1 MSDIPVISQRIIPV
15 DIESEMK
22 KSFLEY
28 AMSVIIDR
36 ALPDVRDG
44 LKPVHR
50 RILYSMLT
58 QGFTPDKAHRKCA
71 TTVGDVL
78 GRFHPHGDA
87 AVYDSMVRM
96 AQTWSLRHTLVDGHG
111 NFGSL
116 DGDNPAAYRYT
127 EARLTKISMEMLSDI
142 NKDTVDFKPNFDEHE
157 SEPIVLPAKF
167 PNLLVNGSTG
177 IAVGMATNIP
187 PHNLAE
193 VIDGVKYVIDNPDC
207 STEDIMQIIAGPDF
221 PTGCTILG
229 RSGIRDA
236 YKTGRGRIVVRS
248 EATIETFKGN
258 RQMIV
263 VSEIP
268 YQVNKARLIEK
279 IVELVKDKKID
290 GISDMR
296 DESGRKEPVRIVIEL
311 KNNANANVVL
321 NQLYKHTQLQDSF
334 NVNMVVIVQG
344 KDGKYESQ
352 LVNLRQAIDH
362 YIAHQKEVLI
372 RRTRFELRKAQE
384 RAHILEGLRIAI
396 DHLDEVIQ
404 IIRSSK
410 NEDLAKEGLIARF
423 ELSEKQAQAIVDMRL
438 GRLTGLEREKLENE
452 FKELQGKIKYYT
464 ELLANDSIQYSIIKE
479 ELTVVRNKFED
490 PRRTRIDADQD
501 EIMDEDLIKEE
512 DNVITL
518 THRGYIKRL
527 PVDTYRSQH
536 RGGKG
541 ITGLTTREEDYV
553 ETLFITSTHSHIL
566 FFTNKGKVFR
576 LKGYELP
583 EASRIA
589 KGTAIVNLLQLDA
602 DEKISAMF
610 PVSDFVEGMYITMAT
625 VNGMIKKTAL
635 MQYGNI
641 RKGGLIAVTLRDGD
655 ELMSVKLT
663 DGMNDI
669 IMATKHGQAI
679 LFNEQDVRAT
689 GRGSMGVI
697 GIRLREGDE
706 LVGMDTCK
714 NCDYVLNVT
723 ERGFGKRTEV
733 EEYRN
738 QTRAGKGVLT
748 YRVTE
753 KTGNLVGMEIVS
765 DDDDVMLI
773 NSDGSIIRMHTDEI
787 SILGRA
793 TQGVTLMRMKDGFQ
807 VVGIAKA
814 ERYDETEEEIAV
826 EDEGE
831 SITEGEGETN
841 SSVEGNGNGE
851 GESIGETG
859 TEGEGIGEGES
870 NSGVEGNGNGEGD
883 GETDA

>member
-1 MSDIPVISQRIIPV
+1 MSEPTIVNQRLIPV
-15 DIESEMK
+15 DIETEMK

-87 AVYDSMVRM
+87 AVYESMVRM

-116 DGDNPAAYRYT
+116 DGDSAAAYRYT
-127 EARLTKISMEMLSDI
+127 EARLTKISMEMVSDI
-142 NKDTVDFKPNFDEHE
+142 NKDTVDFKPNFDDHE
-157 SEPIVLPAKF
+157 SEPVVLPAKF

-207 STEDIMQIIAGPDF
+207 TIDDIMQIISGPDF

-248 EATIETFKGN
+248 EATIEPWKNN
-258 RQMIV
+258 RQRII

-279 IVELVKDKKID
+279 IVELVKEKKVD

-296 DESGRKEPVRIVIEL
+296 DESGREEAVRIVIEL

-344 KDGKYESQ
+344 KDKKYESQ
-352 LVNLRQAIDH
+352 LINIRQAIDH
-362 YIAHQKEVLI
+362 YVAHQKEVLI
-372 RRTRFELRKAQE
+372 RRTKFELRKAEE

-410 NEDLAKEGLIARF
+410 NEDIAKEGLIERF
-423 ELSEKQAQAIVDMRL
+423 SLTEKQAQAIVDMRL

-452 FKELQGKIKYYT
+452 YNDLQTKIKYFN
-464 ELLANDSIQYSIIKE
+464 EILANDSIQYGIIKD
-479 ELTVVRNKFED
+479 ELTIVRNKFQD
-490 PRRTRIDADQD
+490 PRRTRIEADMD
-501 EIMDEDLIKEE
+501 DIMDEDLIKEE

-527 PVDTYRSQH
+527 PVDTYRSQR

-541 ITGLTTREEDYV
+541 VTGLTTREEDFV

-566 FFTNKGKVFR
+566 FFTNKGKVYR

-583 EASRIA
+583 EASRTA
-589 KGTAIVNLLQLDA
+589 KGNAVVNMLPLDA

-610 PVSDFVEGMYITMAT
+610 PVREFTEGQFITMAT
-625 VNGMIKKTAL
+625 VKGNIKKTAL
-635 MQYGNI
+635 MQYANI
-641 RKGGLIAVTLRDGD
+641 RKGGLIAVTLRDDD

-663 DGMNDI
+663 DGKNDI
-669 IMATKHGQAI
+669 IMTTRQGQAI

-689 GRGSMGVI
+689 GRDSMGVI
-697 GIRLREGDE
+697 GIRLRDGDQ
-706 LVGMDTCK
+706 LVGMDTCT
-714 NCDYVLNVT
+714 NCQYVLNVT

-753 KTGNLVGMEIVS
+753 KTGPIVGMEIV
-765 DDDDVMLI
+765 DEEGDVLLI
-773 NSDGSIIRMHTDEI
+773 NSDGSIIRMHVDEI

-793 TQGVTLMRMKDGFQ
+793 TQGVTLMRMKDDVQ
-807 VVGIAKA
+807 VVGTAKA
-814 ERYDETEEEIAV
+814 ERYDETE
-826 EDEGE
+826 DEA
-831 SITEGEGETN
+831 EGETLDEAE
-841 SSVEGNGNGE
+841 VAEG
-851 GESIGETG
+851 G
-859 TEGEGIGEGES
+859 TEGETGGAVL
-870 NSGVEGNGNGEGD
+870 VEGAEPELKTEDTTENTVD
-883 GETDA
+883 

>member
-1 MSDIPVISQRIIPV
+1 MSESTIVSQRLIPV
-15 DIESEMK
+15 DIETEMK

-87 AVYDSMVRM
+87 AVYESMVRM
-96 AQTWSLRHTLVDGHG
+96 AQTWSLRHILVDGHG

-116 DGDNPAAYRYT
+116 DGDSAAAYRYT
-127 EARLTKISMEMLSDI
+127 EARLTKISMEMVSDI
-142 NKDTVDFKPNFDEHE
+142 NKDTVDFKPNFDDHE
-157 SEPIVLPAKF
+157 SEPVVLPAKF

-207 STEDIMQIIAGPDF
+207 TIDDIMQIISGPDF

-248 EATIETFKGN
+248 EATIEPWKNN
-258 RQMIV
+258 RQRIV

-279 IVELVKDKKID
+279 IVELVKEKKVD

-296 DESGRKEPVRIVIEL
+296 DESGRDEAVRIVIEL

-344 KDGKYESQ
+344 KDKKYESQ
-352 LVNLRQAIDH
+352 LINIRQAIDH
-362 YIAHQKEVLI
+362 YVAHQKEVLI
-372 RRTRFELRKAQE
+372 RRTKFELRKAEE

-410 NEDLAKEGLIARF
+410 TEDIAKEGLIARF
-423 ELSEKQAQAIVDMRL
+423 ALSEKQAQAIVDMRL

-452 FKELQGKIKYYT
+452 YNELQSKIAYYN
-464 ELLANDSIQYSIIKE
+464 EILANDAVQYGIIKD
-479 ELTVVRNKFED
+479 ELTIVRNKFAD
-490 PRRTRIDADQD
+490 PRRTRIEADTD
-501 EIMDEDLIKEE
+501 DIMDEDLIKEE

-527 PVDTYRSQH
+527 PVDTYRSQR

-541 ITGLTTREEDYV
+541 VTGLTTREEDFV

-583 EASRIA
+583 EASRTA
-589 KGTAIVNLLQLDA
+589 KGNAIINMLPLDA
-602 DEKISAMF
+602 GENISAMF
-610 PVSDFVEGMYITMAT
+610 PVREFAEGQFITMAT
-625 VNGMIKKTAL
+625 IKGNIKKTAL
-635 MQYGNI
+635 MQYANI
-641 RKGGLIAVTLRDGD
+641 RKGGLIAVTLRDDD

-663 DGMNDI
+663 DGKNDI
-669 IMATKHGQAI
+669 IMATRQGQAI
-679 LFNEQDVRAT
+679 LFNEEDVRAT

-697 GIRLREGDE
+697 GIRLRDGDE
-706 LVGMDTCK
+706 LVGMDTCT
-714 NCDYVLNVT
+714 NCQYVLNVT

-748 YRVTE
+748 YRVTD
-753 KTGNLVGMEIVS
+753 KTGPLVGMEIV
-765 DDDDVMLI
+765 DEDGDVLLI
-773 NSDGSIIRMHTDEI
+773 NSDGSIIRMHVDEI

-793 TQGVTLMRMKDGFQ
+793 TQGVTLMRMSEDVQ
-807 VVGIAKA
+807 VVGTAKA
-814 ERYDETEEEIAV
+814 ERYDEAEEVDETTEDSLEASIEMSTEGAIGAEVVEAAVVAPDAEEAEVETEEL
-826 EDEGE
+826 
-831 SITEGEGETN
+831 TEEK
-841 SSVEGNGNGE
+841 
-851 GESIGETG
+851 
-859 TEGEGIGEGES
+859 TEE
-870 NSGVEGNGNGEGD
+870 
-883 GETDA
+883 